1 VAEIDTQIAD
11 DRYNLSPGDLSV
23 LIIEDDLNFARI
35 LLDMARG
42 KGFKGLVATNG
53 RTGLTLAVEHKPT
66 AITLDIGLPQV
77 DGWTVLERLKHDTA
91 TRYIPVHIISAL
103 DAPDRGFQRGAKAF
117 LEKPATPETL
127 EATFDSI
134 RAFIE
139 RRVKNLLIVED
150 DEAQRKSIVELIG
163 DQDVNAVA
171 VSSGEEALK
180 ELLNNRFDCMV
191 LDLKLPDMTGF
202 ELIQRIK
209 QEPSL
214 AMLPI
219 VVYTGQDLT
228 RQEETELHRLSD
240 TIIIK
245 DVNSPE
251 RLLDETTLFL
261 HRVQSAMPRPQRRM
275 LDQLHHKDPVLAG
288 KKILIV
294 DDDVRNIF
302 ALSSMLER
310 FDMEVVYAE
319 SGPDAISL
327 LQTTADISAVLMDIM
342 MPEMD
347 GYEAIRLIREKAQ
360 FQALPIIALTAKA
373 MKGDREKCLEA
384 GASDYIS
391 KPIDS
396 SQLLS
401 LLRVWLFK

>member
-1 VAEIDTQIAD
+1 M
-11 DRYNLSPGDLSV
+11 PGL
-23 LIIEDDLNFARI
+23 
-35 LLDMARG
+35 
-42 KGFKGLVATNG
+42 
-53 RTGLTLAVEHKPT
+53 
-66 AITLDIGLPQV
+66 
-77 DGWTVLERLKHDTA
+77 
-91 TRYIPVHIISAL
+91 
-103 DAPDRGFQRGAKAF
+103 
-117 LEKPATPETL
+117 
-127 EATFDSI
+127 
-134 RAFIE
+134 
-139 RRVKNLLIVED
+139 
-150 DEAQRKSIVELIG
+150 
-163 DQDVNAVA
+163 
-171 VSSGEEALK
+171 
-180 ELLNNRFDCMV
+180 
-191 LDLKLPDMTGF
+191 

-209 QEPSL
+209 QDPSL
-214 AMLPI
+214 ALVPV
-219 VVYTGQDLT
+219 VVYTGQELT

-261 HRVQSAMPRPQRRM
+261 HRIQAGMPQPQRRM

-310 FDMEVVYAE
+310 YDMEVVYAE
-319 SGPDAISL
+319 NGQDALNL
-327 LQTTADISAVLMDIM
+327 LRATPAISAVLMDIM

-347 GYEAIRLIREKAQ
+347 GYATIRAVREAEQ
-360 FQALPIIALTAKA
+360 FQSLPIIALTARA

-391 KPIDS
+391 KPIDT